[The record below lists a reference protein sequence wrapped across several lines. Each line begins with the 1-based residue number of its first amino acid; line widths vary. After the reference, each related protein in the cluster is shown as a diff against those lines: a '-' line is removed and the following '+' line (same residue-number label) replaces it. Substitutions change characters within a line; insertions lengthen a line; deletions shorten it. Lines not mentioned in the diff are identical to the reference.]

1 MKKEALQQNRVSS
14 FLHGVKAELP
24 ILIGVTPFGMI
35 YGALAA
41 NAGLTNIEAQAMS
54 SVVFAGSAQFLL
66 VQLFAINTP
75 ALIMILN
82 GIVINLRHVLYSAS
96 VAPYTNHLN
105 PVWKTIL
112 SYLLTDEAYAVTIM
126 HYKEKTYRWQHYF
139 FLGAGMALWS
149 AWQISTAIGIFIGA
163 QVPPSWG
170 LDFSLAL
177 TFIAL
182 AVPPINDT
190 PSLFAALTAGIT
202 ALLTR
207 GLPFKLN
214 LIAAAVVGV
223 AAGVLGEKHE

>member
-105 PVWKTIL
+105 LIWKTIL

-126 HYKEKTYRWQHYF
+126 HYKEKSYQWQHYF

-149 AWQISTAIGIFIGA
+149 AWQISTAVGIFIGA

-182 AVPPINDT
+182 AVPPINDK
-190 PSLFAALTAGIT
+190 PSLFAALAAGIT

-207 GLPFKLN
+207 GLPYKLN

-223 AAGVLGEKHE
+223 TAGVLGEKHE